1 MEGVYA
7 VKNNAAPQRLS
18 EQEMVDCSHYETS
31 AYGCHGCGGCWPNW
45 INKYAKEQGV
55 GAYEAYPYTANDNA
69 CRSAG
74 KPKVA
79 NFTQHGGIS
88 DSVSSVLNRLQKGP
102 LMITLAVDTVIRNYS
117 NGIIGV
123 DGNGLNPP
131 SQNHV
136 VTLVGFGS
144 EVVMLPEETKT
155 ITTGGETV
163 TTLEYFR
170 CRNNK
175 NGSCPN

>member
-1 MEGVYA
+1 MFSSGFSYSKNNSIANDMDSIPDLTRYFIDWSVEGLNRMTPVKNQGSCGSCWAFAGSSVMEGVYA

-45 INKYAKEQGV
+45 ITKYAKEQGV

-79 NFTQHGGIS
+79 NFT
-88 DSVSSVLNRLQKGP
+88 
-102 LMITLAVDTVIRNYS
+102 
-117 NGIIGV
+117 
-123 DGNGLNPP
+123 
-131 SQNHV
+131 
-136 VTLVGFGS
+136 
-144 EVVMLPEETKT
+144 
-155 ITTGGETV
+155 
-163 TTLEYFR
+163 
-170 CRNNK
+170 
-175 NGSCPN
+175 